1 MKRIIKAEARPGYV
15 LWVRFEDD
23 AEGEVD
29 LSHLVGKGV
38 FQRWADPGEFEKVF
52 VDPETRTV
60 AWPGGIDL
68 CPDSLHEDVTD
79 TTNDRLRRE
88 YDFSGGERG
97 KYAQRYAEGA
107 DVVVLDPDV
116 AQEFP
121 NSKAVNDALRAIV
134 QRRQGSEPDRD

>member
-1 MKRIIKAEARPGYV
+1 MKRIVGAEARPGYV

-23 AEGEVD
+23 AKGEVD

-38 FQRWADPGEFEKVF
+38 FQQWADPSEFEKVF
-52 VDPETRTV
+52 VDPETGTV

-68 CPDSLHEDVTD
+68 CPDSLHEDVTG

-88 YDFSGGERG
+88 YDFSGVERG
-97 KYAQRYAEGA
+97 RYANRYAEGTN
-107 DVVVLDPDV
+107 VVVLDPDV

-121 NSKAVNDALRAIV
+121 DSKAVNDALRTLA
-134 QRRQGSEPDRD
+134 QRRRPSEPDRG

>member
-1 MKRIIKAEARPGYV
+1 MQRIVGARARPGYR

-23 AEGEVD
+23 TEGEVD

-68 CPDSLHEDVTD
+68 CPDSLHEDVTGIM
-79 TTNDRLRRE
+79 NERLHGIG
-88 YDFSGGERG
+88 S
-97 KYAQRYAEGA
+97 QRA
-107 DVVVLDPDV
+107 DP
-116 AQEFP
+116 
-121 NSKAVNDALRAIV
+121 R
-134 QRRQGSEPDRD
+134 